1 MLVRGCARLR
11 AIIWTDQTTRT
22 SRKPEFLLGILL
34 LQQHRNRKE
43 EVPDPNGQEI
53 RIFVCGPTVYDYAHL
68 GHARTYLA
76 VDTMVRYLRF
86 RGYRPFVLMNITDI
100 DEHVIKKS
108 EETGRSAQEIASEF
122 ENRSWRT

>member
-1 MLVRGCARLR
+1 MLKLFN
-11 AIIWTDQTTRT
+11 TMTM
-22 SRKPEFLLGILL
+22 
-34 LQQHRNRKE
+34 RKE